1 MTGICGR
8 LSFSTELFGRA
19 PPNFVGE
26 VAVLSQVAGDVVN
39 HNVRHLRAS
48 ERESYC
54 DCLRRVLCNSY
65 IPFRHMFK
73 HDVLILRYARI
84 YIHANARAMEIV
96 LHTHM
101 CVSVCDIY

>member
-1 MTGICGR
+1 MT
-8 LSFSTELFGRA
+8 SELQ
-19 PPNFVGE
+19 FVGE
-26 VAVLSQVAGDVVN
+26 VAVLLQVAADVVN

-54 DCLRRVLCNSY
+54 DCLRNVLYKSY

-84 YIHANARAMEIV
+84 YIHTNACAMEIV
-96 LHTHM
+96 LHMHM
-101 CVSVCDIY
+101 CVCVCVTYTKPYCVYTS